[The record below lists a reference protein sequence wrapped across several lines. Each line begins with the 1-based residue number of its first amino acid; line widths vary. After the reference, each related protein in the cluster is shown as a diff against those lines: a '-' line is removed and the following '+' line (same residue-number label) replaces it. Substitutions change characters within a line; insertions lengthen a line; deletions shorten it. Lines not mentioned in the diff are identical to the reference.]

1 MGSKRFVGQISTGD
15 GAARGFPPGLRPEC
29 FHFARGSAE
38 RRDSP
43 SRWTPAPLPSPPG
56 PRPGR
61 TRRGGSSARVPGGA
75 GGGSG
80 RGESCGTG
88 RGCRCSG
95 APLAR
100 LPGAAT
106 AQRSPP
112 LLDPGRAPRGRVPA
126 GWRLFRA
133 APGSGSPHLLPAA
146 PAPPIPARGVSA
158 GGCRLPPPSRAG
170 PLTSRWCCGRPIS
183 GAAGPRRTAPGP
195 AQPGRWQPSL
205 TGPGSGT
212 GSLHAAWP
220 GRRGNRGRPRRR
232 WSAQAG
238 DRRALPVEK
247 PPGVKGRTLILLDVN
262 TKSPV
267 RIISENFLSL
277 QLDPSIIHDG
287 WLDFLSSRRLVTLA
301 RGLAPAFLRFAGKR
315 TDFLQFHNVKNPAK
329 SRGGPG
335 PDYYLK
341 NYEDDIVRSD
351 IALDKQKGCKIAQH
365 PDIML
370 ELQREKAAQM
380 HLVLLK
386 EQFSNTYSNLTL
398 TARSL
403 DKLYNFADCSGLHLI
418 FALNAVR
425 RNPNNSWNSSNAL
438 SLLKYS
444 ASKKYNI
451 SWELGNEPNNY
462 RTLIGRSV
470 NGSQLGK
477 DYIQLRSLLQLIR
490 TYSRANL
497 YGPNIGRPRK
507 NVIALLEGFMKV
519 AGSTVDAV
527 TWQHYYI
534 DGRVAKVTDFL
545 KTRLLDTLSDQIRKI
560 QKVVNTYTPGKKI
573 WLEGVGATSAG
584 GMNNLSDSYAAGFL
598 WLNTLGL
605 LASQGIDVVVRHS
618 FLDHGHNHLVDQN
631 FNPLPDYWLSL
642 LYKRLIGPK
651 VLAIHVAG
659 LQRKPRPGRVI
670 RDKLRIYAHCTSYH
684 NHNYVRGSI
693 TLYIINLHRSR
704 KKIKLAGTLRDKIVH
719 QYLLQPYGKDG
730 LHSKSV
736 QLNGQPLA
744 MVDDGTLPELKP
756 RPLRAGRTLV
766 IPPLTMSFYVVK
778 NVNALACRYR

>member
-1 MGSKRFVGQISTGD
+1 MVSIKMHMFAMEKAFRRLISYDCKNVVLPSAPTTTTTKRKEKGKKKKKSSSSTTWG
-15 GAARGFPPGLRPEC
+15 
-29 FHFARGSAE
+29 RGSAGRKTPCTRNPQQRVSASSSE
-38 RRDSP
+38 PHAPRAPGGQSRAARRAGCRAQRP
-43 SRWTPAPLPSPPG
+43 GGTGPAGEHRSCWLPAAGDPGAGPG
-56 PRPGR
+56 PRLPALRGQEDGLSAVPQREEPGQEP
-61 TRRGGSSARVPGGA
+61 RRAR
-75 GGGSG
+75 
-80 RGESCGTG
+80 
-88 RGCRCSG
+88 
-95 APLAR
+95 
-100 LPGAAT
+100 
-106 AQRSPP
+106 
-112 LLDPGRAPRGRVPA
+112 PR
-126 GWRLFRA
+126 
-133 APGSGSPHLLPAA
+133 LLPQEL
-146 PAPPIPARGVSA
+146 RG
-158 GGCRLPPPSRAG
+158 
-170 PLTSRWCCGRPIS
+170 
-183 GAAGPRRTAPGP
+183 
-195 AQPGRWQPSL
+195 
-205 TGPGSGT
+205 
-212 GSLHAAWP
+212 
-220 GRRGNRGRPRRR
+220 
-232 WSAQAG
+232 
-238 DRRALPVEK
+238 
-247 PPGVKGRTLILLDVN
+247 
-262 TKSPV
+262 
-267 RIISENFLSL
+267 
-277 QLDPSIIHDG
+277 
-287 WLDFLSSRRLVTLA
+287 
-301 RGLAPAFLRFAGKR
+301 
-315 TDFLQFHNVKNPAK
+315 
-329 SRGGPG
+329 
-335 PDYYLK
+335 
-341 NYEDDIVRSD
+341 
-351 IALDKQKGCKIAQH
+351 
-365 PDIML
+365 
-370 ELQREKAAQM
+370 
-380 HLVLLK
+380 
-386 EQFSNTYSNLTL
+386 
-398 TARSL
+398 RSL

-418 FALNAVR
+418 FALNALR

-507 NVIALLEGFMKV
+507 NVMALLEGFMKV

-560 QKVVNTYTPGKKI
+560 QKVVNAYTPGKKI

-670 RDKLRIYAHCTSYH
+670 RDKLRIYAHCTSSH

>member
-1 MGSKRFVGQISTGD
+1 M
-15 GAARGFPPGLRPEC
+15 
-29 FHFARGSAE
+29 
-38 RRDSP
+38 
-43 SRWTPAPLPSPPG
+43 
-56 PRPGR
+56 
-61 TRRGGSSARVPGGA
+61 RVL
-75 GGGSG
+75 
-80 RGESCGTG
+80 C
-88 RGCRCSG
+88 
-95 APLAR
+95 
-100 LPGAAT
+100 
-106 AQRSPP
+106 
-112 LLDPGRAPRGRVPA
+112 V
-126 GWRLFRA
+126 F
-133 APGSGSPHLLPAA
+133 PAA
-146 PAPPIPARGVSA
+146 MPSSNSRPPA
-158 GGCRLPPPSRAG
+158 CLPPVALFLALLSHLSLSSR
-170 PLTSRWCCGRPIS
+170 
-183 GAAGPRRTAPGP
+183 
-195 AQPGRWQPSL
+195 
-205 TGPGSGT
+205 
-212 GSLHAAWP
+212 
-220 GRRGNRGRPRRR
+220 
-232 WSAQAG
+232 AG
-238 DRRALPVEK
+238 DRRPLPVDRVPGLKEK
-247 PPGVKGRTLILLDVN
+247 TLILLDVS
-262 TKSPV
+262 TKNPV
-267 RIISENFLSL
+267 RTVNENFLSL

-287 WLDFLSSRRLVTLA
+287 WLDFLSSKRLVTLA
-301 RGLAPAFLRFAGKR
+301 RGLSPAFLRFGGKR
-315 TDFLQFHNVKNPAK
+315 TDFLQFQNLRNPAK

-351 IALDKQKGCKIAQH
+351 VALDKQKGCKIAQH

-386 EQFSNTYSNLTL
+386 EQFSNTYSNLIL

-418 FALNAVR
+418 FALNALR
-425 RNPNNSWNSSNAL
+425 RNPNNSWNSSSAL

-462 RTLIGRSV
+462 RSMHGRAV

-477 DYIQLRSLLQLIR
+477 DYIQLKSLLQPIR
-490 TYSRANL
+490 IYSRASL

-507 NVIALLEGFMKV
+507 NVITLLDGFMKV

-527 TWQHYYI
+527 TWQHCYI
-534 DGRVAKVTDFL
+534 DGRVVKVMDFL

-573 WLEGVGATSAG
+573 WLEGVVTTSAG
-584 GMNNLSDSYAAGFL
+584 GTNNLSDSYAAGFL
-598 WLNTLGL
+598 WLNTLGM
-605 LASQGIDVVVRHS
+605 LANQGIDVVIRHS
-618 FLDHGHNHLVDQN
+618 FFDHGYNHLVDQN

-651 VLAIHVAG
+651 VLAVHVAG

-670 RDKLRIYAHCTSYH
+670 RDKLRIYAHCTNHH

-693 TLYIINLHRSR
+693 TLFIINLHRSR
-704 KKIKLAGTLRDKIVH
+704 KKIKLAGTLRDKLVH
-719 QYLLQPYGKDG
+719 QYLLQPYGQEG
-730 LHSKSV
+730 LKSKSV
-736 QLNGQPLA
+736 QLNGQPLV

-766 IPPLTMSFYVVK
+766 IPPVTMGFYVVK

>member
-1 MGSKRFVGQISTGD
+1 SELI
-15 GAARGFPPGLRPEC
+15 RGFLLSGMPCPSSCPPGLL
-29 FHFARGSAE
+29 ALM
-38 RRDSP
+38 
-43 SRWTPAPLPSPPG
+43 APGLALMAAFSLPS
-56 PRPGR
+56 
-61 TRRGGSSARVPGGA
+61 
-75 GGGSG
+75 
-80 RGESCGTG
+80 
-88 RGCRCSG
+88 
-95 APLAR
+95 
-100 LPGAAT
+100 
-106 AQRSPP
+106 
-112 LLDPGRAPRGRVPA
+112 
-126 GWRLFRA
+126 
-133 APGSGSPHLLPAA
+133 
-146 PAPPIPARGVSA
+146 
-158 GGCRLPPPSRAG
+158 
-170 PLTSRWCCGRPIS
+170 
-183 GAAGPRRTAPGP
+183 
-195 AQPGRWQPSL
+195 
-205 TGPGSGT
+205 
-212 GSLHAAWP
+212 
-220 GRRGNRGRPRRR
+220 
-232 WSAQAG
+232 QAG

-287 WLDFLSSRRLVTLA
+287 WLDFLSNRSSAKSSTRGRGSTGGDKKQNQTRNSSRNGAACRA
-301 RGLAPAFLRFAGKR
+301 EPSPGLAISLFSFPFA
-315 TDFLQFHNVKNPAK
+315 V
-329 SRGGPG
+329 
-335 PDYYLK
+335 
-341 NYEDDIVRSD
+341 DIVRSD

-418 FALNAVR
+418 FALNALR

-470 NGSQLGK
+470 NGSQMGK
-477 DYIQLRSLLQLIR
+477 DYTQLRSLLQLIR
-490 TYSRANL
+490 TYSRAHL

-507 NVIALLEGFMKV
+507 NVIAFLEGFMKV
-519 AGSTVDAV
+519 AGGTVDAV

-573 WLEGVGATSAG
+573 WLEGVGMTSAG

>member
-1 MGSKRFVGQISTGD
+1 LMATFS
-15 GAARGFPPGLRPEC
+15 
-29 FHFARGSAE
+29 
-38 RRDSP
+38 
-43 SRWTPAPLPSPPG
+43 LPS
-56 PRPGR
+56 
-61 TRRGGSSARVPGGA
+61 
-75 GGGSG
+75 
-80 RGESCGTG
+80 
-88 RGCRCSG
+88 
-95 APLAR
+95 
-100 LPGAAT
+100 
-106 AQRSPP
+106 
-112 LLDPGRAPRGRVPA
+112 
-126 GWRLFRA
+126 
-133 APGSGSPHLLPAA
+133 
-146 PAPPIPARGVSA
+146 
-158 GGCRLPPPSRAG
+158 
-170 PLTSRWCCGRPIS
+170 
-183 GAAGPRRTAPGP
+183 
-195 AQPGRWQPSL
+195 
-205 TGPGSGT
+205 
-212 GSLHAAWP
+212 
-220 GRRGNRGRPRRR
+220 
-232 WSAQAG
+232 QAG

-287 WLDFLSSRRLVTLA
+287 WLDFLRLEPLLFGANAQGYLFAKAMVAGTKPLLKL
-301 RGLAPAFLRFAGKR
+301 GLLK
-315 TDFLQFHNVKNPAK
+315 
-329 SRGGPG
+329 
-335 PDYYLK
+335 PDSCCP
-341 NYEDDIVRSD
+341 EAWCWSVRCDIVRSD

-418 FALNAVR
+418 FALNALR

-560 QKVVNTYTPGKKI
+560 QKVLNTYTPGKKI
-573 WLEGVGATSAG
+573 WLEGVGTTSAG

>member
-1 MGSKRFVGQISTGD
+1 MPCPSSC
-15 GAARGFPPGLRPEC
+15 PPGLL
-29 FHFARGSAE
+29 ALM
-38 RRDSP
+38 
-43 SRWTPAPLPSPPG
+43 APGLALMATFSLPS
-56 PRPGR
+56 
-61 TRRGGSSARVPGGA
+61 
-75 GGGSG
+75 
-80 RGESCGTG
+80 
-88 RGCRCSG
+88 
-95 APLAR
+95 
-100 LPGAAT
+100 
-106 AQRSPP
+106 
-112 LLDPGRAPRGRVPA
+112 
-126 GWRLFRA
+126 
-133 APGSGSPHLLPAA
+133 
-146 PAPPIPARGVSA
+146 
-158 GGCRLPPPSRAG
+158 
-170 PLTSRWCCGRPIS
+170 
-183 GAAGPRRTAPGP
+183 
-195 AQPGRWQPSL
+195 
-205 TGPGSGT
+205 
-212 GSLHAAWP
+212 
-220 GRRGNRGRPRRR
+220 
-232 WSAQAG
+232 QAG

-287 WLDFLSSRRLVTLA
+287 WLDFLSRNGAACRAELSLPQVPTGGERGVGQVFRALRSPDFQPCAGGRARLQLRWAPPAVRSGRGLEALGRPESPLPAGSRRLVTLA

-418 FALNAVR
+418 FALNALR

-560 QKVVNTYTPGKKI
+560 QKVVNTYAPGKKI

>member
-1 MGSKRFVGQISTGD
+1 SELI
-15 GAARGFPPGLRPEC
+15 RGFLLSGMPCPSSCPPGLL
-29 FHFARGSAE
+29 ALM
-38 RRDSP
+38 
-43 SRWTPAPLPSPPG
+43 APGLALMATFSLPS
-56 PRPGR
+56 
-61 TRRGGSSARVPGGA
+61 
-75 GGGSG
+75 
-80 RGESCGTG
+80 
-88 RGCRCSG
+88 
-95 APLAR
+95 
-100 LPGAAT
+100 
-106 AQRSPP
+106 
-112 LLDPGRAPRGRVPA
+112 
-126 GWRLFRA
+126 
-133 APGSGSPHLLPAA
+133 
-146 PAPPIPARGVSA
+146 
-158 GGCRLPPPSRAG
+158 
-170 PLTSRWCCGRPIS
+170 
-183 GAAGPRRTAPGP
+183 
-195 AQPGRWQPSL
+195 
-205 TGPGSGT
+205 
-212 GSLHAAWP
+212 
-220 GRRGNRGRPRRR
+220 
-232 WSAQAG
+232 QAG

-287 WLDFLSSRRLVTLA
+287 WLDFLSYDCKNVVLLSLQQALLCKKHNTGPRQHREKKTQQQERGRLPSRA
-301 RGLAPAFLRFAGKR
+301 EP
-315 TDFLQFHNVKNPAK
+315 
-329 SRGGPG
+329 SPG
-335 PDYYLK
+335 PDGRRAGCRP
-341 NYEDDIVRSD
+341 DIVRSD

-418 FALNAVR
+418 FALNALR

>member
-1 MGSKRFVGQISTGD
+1 
-15 GAARGFPPGLRPEC
+15 
-29 FHFARGSAE
+29 
-38 RRDSP
+38 
-43 SRWTPAPLPSPPG
+43 
-56 PRPGR
+56 
-61 TRRGGSSARVPGGA
+61 
-75 GGGSG
+75 
-80 RGESCGTG
+80 
-88 RGCRCSG
+88 
-95 APLAR
+95 
-100 LPGAAT
+100 
-106 AQRSPP
+106 
-112 LLDPGRAPRGRVPA
+112 
-126 GWRLFRA
+126 
-133 APGSGSPHLLPAA
+133 
-146 PAPPIPARGVSA
+146 
-158 GGCRLPPPSRAG
+158 
-170 PLTSRWCCGRPIS
+170 
-183 GAAGPRRTAPGP
+183 
-195 AQPGRWQPSL
+195 
-205 TGPGSGT
+205 
-212 GSLHAAWP
+212 
-220 GRRGNRGRPRRR
+220 
-232 WSAQAG
+232 
-238 DRRALPVEK
+238 
-247 PPGVKGRTLILLDVN
+247 
-262 TKSPV
+262 
-267 RIISENFLSL
+267 
-277 QLDPSIIHDG
+277 
-287 WLDFLSSRRLVTLA
+287 
-301 RGLAPAFLRFAGKR
+301 
-315 TDFLQFHNVKNPAK
+315 
-329 SRGGPG
+329 
-335 PDYYLK
+335 
-341 NYEDDIVRSD
+341 
-351 IALDKQKGCKIAQH
+351 
-365 PDIML
+365 
-370 ELQREKAAQM
+370 
-380 HLVLLK
+380 
-386 EQFSNTYSNLTL
+386 
-398 TARSL
+398 ARSL

-418 FALNAVR
+418 FALNALR

-507 NVIALLEGFMKV
+507 NVIGTEISPETDGWEGCLAGALV
-519 AGSTVDAV
+519 AGHGSEACS
-527 TWQHYYI
+527 
-534 DGRVAKVTDFL
+534 
-545 KTRLLDTLSDQIRKI
+545 LLLSYVQ
-560 QKVVNTYTPGKKI
+560 VVNTYTPGKKI

-605 LASQGIDVVVRHS
+605 LASQGIDVVVRQS

-704 KKIKLAGTLRDKIVH
+704 KKIKLAGTLRDKMVH

>member
-1 MGSKRFVGQISTGD
+1 MPCPSSC
-15 GAARGFPPGLRPEC
+15 PPGLL
-29 FHFARGSAE
+29 ALM
-38 RRDSP
+38 
-43 SRWTPAPLPSPPG
+43 APGLALMATFSLPS
-56 PRPGR
+56 
-61 TRRGGSSARVPGGA
+61 
-75 GGGSG
+75 
-80 RGESCGTG
+80 
-88 RGCRCSG
+88 
-95 APLAR
+95 
-100 LPGAAT
+100 
-106 AQRSPP
+106 
-112 LLDPGRAPRGRVPA
+112 
-126 GWRLFRA
+126 
-133 APGSGSPHLLPAA
+133 
-146 PAPPIPARGVSA
+146 
-158 GGCRLPPPSRAG
+158 
-170 PLTSRWCCGRPIS
+170 
-183 GAAGPRRTAPGP
+183 
-195 AQPGRWQPSL
+195 
-205 TGPGSGT
+205 
-212 GSLHAAWP
+212 
-220 GRRGNRGRPRRR
+220 
-232 WSAQAG
+232 QAG

-247 PPGVKGRTLILLDVN
+247 TPGVRGRTLILLDVN

-329 SRGGPG
+329 NRGGPG

-341 NYEDDIVRSD
+341 NYED
-351 IALDKQKGCKIAQH
+351 
-365 PDIML
+365 
-370 ELQREKAAQM
+370 
-380 HLVLLK
+380 
-386 EQFSNTYSNLTL
+386 
-398 TARSL
+398 ARSL

-418 FALNAVR
+418 FALNALR

-477 DYIQLRSLLQLIR
+477 DYIQLRSLMQLIR

-719 QYLLQPYGKDG
+719 QYLLQPYGKEG

>member
-1 MGSKRFVGQISTGD
+1 MPCPSSS
-15 GAARGFPPGLRPEC
+15 PPGLL
-29 FHFARGSAE
+29 ALM
-38 RRDSP
+38 
-43 SRWTPAPLPSPPG
+43 APGLALMATFSLPS
-56 PRPGR
+56 
-61 TRRGGSSARVPGGA
+61 
-75 GGGSG
+75 
-80 RGESCGTG
+80 
-88 RGCRCSG
+88 
-95 APLAR
+95 
-100 LPGAAT
+100 
-106 AQRSPP
+106 
-112 LLDPGRAPRGRVPA
+112 
-126 GWRLFRA
+126 
-133 APGSGSPHLLPAA
+133 
-146 PAPPIPARGVSA
+146 
-158 GGCRLPPPSRAG
+158 
-170 PLTSRWCCGRPIS
+170 
-183 GAAGPRRTAPGP
+183 
-195 AQPGRWQPSL
+195 
-205 TGPGSGT
+205 
-212 GSLHAAWP
+212 
-220 GRRGNRGRPRRR
+220 
-232 WSAQAG
+232 QAG

-341 NYEDDIVRSD
+341 NYED
-351 IALDKQKGCKIAQH
+351 
-365 PDIML
+365 
-370 ELQREKAAQM
+370 
-380 HLVLLK
+380 
-386 EQFSNTYSNLTL
+386 
-398 TARSL
+398 ARSL

-418 FALNAVR
+418 FALNALR

-507 NVIALLEGFMKV
+507 NVITLLEGFMKV

-573 WLEGVGATSAG
+573 WLEGVGTTSAG

-730 LHSKSV
+730 LHSKLV

>member
-1 MGSKRFVGQISTGD
+1 MPYTSSC
-15 GAARGFPPGLRPEC
+15 PPALL
-29 FHFARGSAE
+29 
-38 RRDSP
+38 SP
-43 SRWTPAPLPSPPG
+43 MALWLALMLHLSL
-56 PRPGR
+56 
-61 TRRGGSSARVPGGA
+61 SS
-75 GGGSG
+75 
-80 RGESCGTG
+80 
-88 RGCRCSG
+88 
-95 APLAR
+95 
-100 LPGAAT
+100 
-106 AQRSPP
+106 
-112 LLDPGRAPRGRVPA
+112 
-126 GWRLFRA
+126 
-133 APGSGSPHLLPAA
+133 
-146 PAPPIPARGVSA
+146 
-158 GGCRLPPPSRAG
+158 
-170 PLTSRWCCGRPIS
+170 
-183 GAAGPRRTAPGP
+183 
-195 AQPGRWQPSL
+195 
-205 TGPGSGT
+205 
-212 GSLHAAWP
+212 
-220 GRRGNRGRPRRR
+220 
-232 WSAQAG
+232 QAG
-238 DRRALPVEK
+238 DRRTFPVGK
-247 PPGVKGRTLILLDVN
+247 SQGVKEKTLILLDVS

-267 RIISENFLSL
+267 RTVNENFLSL

-287 WLDFLSSRRLVTLA
+287 WLDFLSSKRLVTLA
-301 RGLAPAFLRFAGKR
+301 RGLSPAFLRFGGKR
-315 TDFLQFHNVKNPAK
+315 TDFLQFQNLRNPAK

-351 IALDKQKGCKIAQH
+351 VALDKQKGCKIAQH
-365 PDIML
+365 PDVML

-386 EQFSNTYSNLTL
+386 EQFSNTYSNLIL

-418 FALNAVR
+418 FALNALR
-425 RNPNNSWNSSNAL
+425 RNPNNSWNSSSAL
-438 SLLKYS
+438 GLVKYS

-462 RTLIGRSV
+462 RTMNGRAV

-477 DYIQLRSLLQLIR
+477 DYIQLKSLLQPIR
-490 TYSRANL
+490 TYSRASL

-507 NVIALLEGFMKV
+507 NVIALLDGFMKV

-534 DGRVAKVTDFL
+534 DGRVVKVMDFL

-573 WLEGVGATSAG
+573 WLEGVVTTSAG
-584 GMNNLSDSYAAGFL
+584 GTNNLSDSYAAGFL
-598 WLNTLGL
+598 WLNTLGM
-605 LASQGIDVVVRHS
+605 LANQGIDVVIRHS
-618 FLDHGHNHLVDQN
+618 FFDHGYNHLVDQN

-651 VLAIHVAG
+651 VLAVHVAG

-670 RDKLRIYAHCTSYH
+670 RDKLRIYAHCTSHH

-719 QYLLQPYGKDG
+719 QYLLQPYGQDG
-730 LHSKSV
+730 LQSKSV
-736 QLNGQPLA
+736 QLNGQPLM
-744 MVDDGTLPELKP
+744 MVDDGTLPDLKP

-766 IPPLTMSFYVVK
+766 IPPVTMGFYVVK

>member
-1 MGSKRFVGQISTGD
+1 MP
-15 GAARGFPPGLRPEC
+15 AAGPC
-29 FHFARGSAE
+29 E
-38 RRDSP
+38 R
-43 SRWTPAPLPSPPG
+43 
-56 PRPGR
+56 
-61 TRRGGSSARVPGGA
+61 GGA
-75 GGGSG
+75 GN
-80 RGESCGTG
+80 RRLGTG
-88 RGCRCSG
+88 RGKAGQGRALPPAAARHG
-95 APLAR
+95 PARPRAPH
-100 LPGAAT
+100 
-106 AQRSPP
+106 SPP
-112 LLDPGRAPRGRVPA
+112 APPGMPCPRCCPPGLLALVGPGLALLAQLALASPPDRRAPPA
-126 GWRLFRA
+126 AA
-133 APGSGSPHLLPAA
+133 APGA
-146 PAPPIPARGVSA
+146 
-158 GGCRLPPPSRAG
+158 
-170 PLTSRWCCGRPIS
+170 
-183 GAAGPRRTAPGP
+183 
-195 AQPGRWQPSL
+195 
-205 TGPGSGT
+205 
-212 GSLHAAWP
+212 
-220 GRRGNRGRPRRR
+220 
-232 WSAQAG
+232 
-238 DRRALPVEK
+238 
-247 PPGVKGRTLILLDVN
+247 KGRTLVLLDVN
-262 TKSPV
+262 TKSAV
-267 RIISENFLSL
+267 RVTGDSFLSL

-287 WLDFLSSRRLVTLA
+287 WIDFLSSRRLVTLA

-315 TDFLQFHNVKNPAK
+315 TDFLHFQNLKNPAK

-418 FALNAVR
+418 FALNALR

-444 ASKKYNI
+444 AGKKYNI

-462 RTLIGRSV
+462 RTLMGRSV

-477 DYIQLRSLLQLIR
+477 DYVQLRSLLQLIR
-490 TYSRANL
+490 TYSRASL

-534 DGRVAKVTDFL
+534 DSRVAKVTDFL

-560 QKVVNTYTPGKKI
+560 QKVVNVYAPGKRI
-573 WLEGVGATSAG
+573 WLEGVGASSAG
-584 GMNNLSDSYAAGFL
+584 GMTNLSDSFAAGFL
-598 WLNTLGL
+598 WLNTLGM
-605 LASQGIDVVVRHS
+605 LAHQGIDVVMRHS
-618 FLDHGHNHLVDQN
+618 FFDHGHNHLVDQN
-631 FNPLPDYWLSL
+631 FNPLPDYWVSL
-642 LYKRLIGPK
+642 LYKRLVGPK
-651 VLAIHVAG
+651 VLAVHVAG

-670 RDKLRIYAHCTSYH
+670 RDKLRIYAHCASSRTHS
-684 NHNYVRGSI
+684 YVRGSI
-693 TLYIINLHRSR
+693 TLFIINLHRSR
-704 KKIKLAGTLRDKIVH
+704 KKIKLAGTLRDKMVH
-719 QYLLQPYGKDG
+719 QYLLQPYGQDG
-730 LHSKSV
+730 LHSRSV
-736 QLNGQPLA
+736 QLNGQLLA
-744 MVDDGTLPELKP
+744 MVDDGTLPELRP

>member
-1 MGSKRFVGQISTGD
+1 MQ
-15 GAARGFPPGLRPEC
+15 E
-29 FHFARGSAE
+29 
-38 RRDSP
+38 
-43 SRWTPAPLPSPPG
+43 
-56 PRPGR
+56 
-61 TRRGGSSARVPGGA
+61 
-75 GGGSG
+75 
-80 RGESCGTG
+80 
-88 RGCRCSG
+88 
-95 APLAR
+95 
-100 LPGAAT
+100 
-106 AQRSPP
+106 
-112 LLDPGRAPRGRVPA
+112 
-126 GWRLFRA
+126 
-133 APGSGSPHLLPAA
+133 
-146 PAPPIPARGVSA
+146 
-158 GGCRLPPPSRAG
+158 
-170 PLTSRWCCGRPIS
+170 
-183 GAAGPRRTAPGP
+183 
-195 AQPGRWQPSL
+195 
-205 TGPGSGT
+205 
-212 GSLHAAWP
+212 
-220 GRRGNRGRPRRR
+220 
-232 WSAQAG
+232 
-238 DRRALPVEK
+238 
-247 PPGVKGRTLILLDVN
+247 
-262 TKSPV
+262 
-267 RIISENFLSL
+267 
-277 QLDPSIIHDG
+277 
-287 WLDFLSSRRLVTLA
+287 
-301 RGLAPAFLRFAGKR
+301 
-315 TDFLQFHNVKNPAK
+315 
-329 SRGGPG
+329 
-335 PDYYLK
+335 
-341 NYEDDIVRSD
+341 
-351 IALDKQKGCKIAQH
+351 
-365 PDIML
+365 
-370 ELQREKAAQM
+370 
-380 HLVLLK
+380 
-386 EQFSNTYSNLTL
+386 
-398 TARSL
+398 RSL

-418 FALNAVR
+418 FALNALR

-534 DGRVAKVTDFL
+534 DGRVAKVNDFL

-560 QKVVNTYTPGKKI
+560 QKGKVAGLDNYRQDANTS
-573 WLEGVGATSAG
+573 GASVRDV
-584 GMNNLSDSYAAGFL
+584 DSHRL

>member
-1 MGSKRFVGQISTGD
+1 MPCPSSC
-15 GAARGFPPGLRPEC
+15 PPGLL
-29 FHFARGSAE
+29 ALM
-38 RRDSP
+38 
-43 SRWTPAPLPSPPG
+43 APGLALMATFSLPS
-56 PRPGR
+56 
-61 TRRGGSSARVPGGA
+61 
-75 GGGSG
+75 
-80 RGESCGTG
+80 
-88 RGCRCSG
+88 
-95 APLAR
+95 
-100 LPGAAT
+100 
-106 AQRSPP
+106 
-112 LLDPGRAPRGRVPA
+112 
-126 GWRLFRA
+126 
-133 APGSGSPHLLPAA
+133 
-146 PAPPIPARGVSA
+146 
-158 GGCRLPPPSRAG
+158 
-170 PLTSRWCCGRPIS
+170 
-183 GAAGPRRTAPGP
+183 
-195 AQPGRWQPSL
+195 
-205 TGPGSGT
+205 
-212 GSLHAAWP
+212 
-220 GRRGNRGRPRRR
+220 
-232 WSAQAG
+232 QAG

-287 WLDFLSSRRLVTLA
+287 WLDFLSSRNGAACRAELSLPQVPTGGERGVGQVFRALRSPDFQPCAGGRARLQLRWAPPAVRSGRGLEALGRPESPLPAGSRRLVTLA

-341 NYEDDIVRSD
+341 NYED
-351 IALDKQKGCKIAQH
+351 
-365 PDIML
+365 
-370 ELQREKAAQM
+370 
-380 HLVLLK
+380 
-386 EQFSNTYSNLTL
+386 
-398 TARSL
+398 ARSL

-418 FALNAVR
+418 FALNALR

-560 QKVVNTYTPGKKI
+560 QKVVNTYAPGKKI

>member
-1 MGSKRFVGQISTGD
+1 MSRRLFSRERKTSLLRFSLFSSGLTYAAGDLRLIHLLDFIYLLILCSFPLSALLHRGGTFPQPLGSFTTATSTG
-15 GAARGFPPGLRPEC
+15 
-29 FHFARGSAE
+29 
-38 RRDSP
+38 
-43 SRWTPAPLPSPPG
+43 
-56 PRPGR
+56 
-61 TRRGGSSARVPGGA
+61 SSEAKI
-75 GGGSG
+75 
-80 RGESCGTG
+80 E
-88 RGCRCSG
+88 
-95 APLAR
+95 
-100 LPGAAT
+100 
-106 AQRSPP
+106 
-112 LLDPGRAPRGRVPA
+112 
-126 GWRLFRA
+126 
-133 APGSGSPHLLPAA
+133 
-146 PAPPIPARGVSA
+146 
-158 GGCRLPPPSRAG
+158 
-170 PLTSRWCCGRPIS
+170 
-183 GAAGPRRTAPGP
+183 
-195 AQPGRWQPSL
+195 
-205 TGPGSGT
+205 
-212 GSLHAAWP
+212 
-220 GRRGNRGRPRRR
+220 
-232 WSAQAG
+232 AG

-247 PPGVKGRTLILLDVN
+247 SPGVKGRTLILLDVN

-418 FALNAVR
+418 FALNALR

-507 NVIALLEGFMKV
+507 NVMALLEGFMKV

-670 RDKLRIYAHCTSYH
+670 RDKLRIYAHCTSSH
-684 NHNYVRGSI
+684 
-693 TLYIINLHRSR
+693 
-704 KKIKLAGTLRDKIVH
+704 
-719 QYLLQPYGKDG
+719 
-730 LHSKSV
+730 KSV

>member
-1 MGSKRFVGQISTGD
+1 SELI
-15 GAARGFPPGLRPEC
+15 RGFLLSGMPCPSSCPPGL
-29 FHFARGSAE
+29 
-38 RRDSP
+38 
-43 SRWTPAPLPSPPG
+43 
-56 PRPGR
+56 
-61 TRRGGSSARVPGGA
+61 
-75 GGGSG
+75 
-80 RGESCGTG
+80 
-88 RGCRCSG
+88 
-95 APLAR
+95 LA
-100 LPGAAT
+100 LM
-106 AQRSPP
+106 
-112 LLDPGRAPRGRVPA
+112 
-126 GWRLFRA
+126 
-133 APGSGSPHLLPAA
+133 APGLALMA
-146 PAPPIPARGVSA
+146 
-158 GGCRLPPPSRAG
+158 
-170 PLTSRWCCGRPIS
+170 TF
-183 GAAGPRRTAPGP
+183 
-195 AQPGRWQPSL
+195 SL
-205 TGPGSGT
+205 S
-212 GSLHAAWP
+212 S
-220 GRRGNRGRPRRR
+220 
-232 WSAQAG
+232 QAG

-287 WLDFLSSRRLVTLA
+287 WLDFLSPERA
-301 RGLAPAFLRFAGKR
+301 APAVEGAWPRLLAGTGHR
-315 TDFLQFHNVKNPAK
+315 SPGMPLHAPPRG
-329 SRGGPG
+329 SRGALPFPKDPG
-335 PDYYLK
+335 VVPH
-341 NYEDDIVRSD
+341 IVRSD

-418 FALNAVR
+418 FALNALR

-605 LASQGIDVVVRHS
+605 LASQGINVVVRHS